1 MNGPICCVLVIG
13 TVALSQLSF
22 AGTKAGQDVGIQL
35 VSTPES
41 VPGHSADLPPA
52 PNGKSTVIG
61 GTIHDV
67 DPVRDQLTLKV
78 YGGRSMKILF
88 DERTQVY
95 RNGVKISLRNLVPE
109 DHASI
114 ETVLDGTNVFA
125 LSIHILSQSPQG
137 ECQGQVL
144 NYNPSTGELTIRDEL
159 SHEPIK
165 LHVLQGTA
173 VVREG
178 EVSSIENLGSSHL
191 VKGTVISAKFK
202 SDKAGQAVASQITI
216 LATAGSAFVL
226 TGNVA
231 YLDLHSNLLVVT
243 DPRDDKSYKI
253 SFDPARFPISRDL
266 HVGARVT
273 VTANFDGSRY
283 VASAIAAN

>member
-1 MNGPICCVLVIG
+1 MGLFLAFSMLG
-13 TVALSQLSF
+13 SVALAQLSF
-22 AGTKAGQDVGIQL
+22 AGTRAGQNGGVQL

-41 VPGHSADLPPA
+41 TPGNLSDLPPA
-52 PNGKSTVIG
+52 PKGKSTVIG

-67 DPVRDQLTLKV
+67 DPVRDRLTLKV
-78 YGGRSMKILF
+78 FGGRSLKILF

-95 RNGVKISLRNLVPE
+95 RDGVKIPLRNLEPAH
-109 DHASI
+109 DASV

-144 NYNPSTGELTIRDEL
+144 DYNPGTRELTIRDGL
-159 SHEPIK
+159 SHESIK

-173 VVREG
+173 IVRAG
-178 EVSSIENLGSSHL
+178 QASSTENLGSSPL
-191 VKGTVISAKFK
+191 VKGTLISAKFT
-202 SDKAGQAVASQITI
+202 SDKNGRAVASQIAI
-216 LATAGSAFVL
+216 LATPGSAFMF

-231 YLDLHSNLLVVT
+231 FLDLHSNILVVV

-253 SFDPARFPISRDL
+253 SFDPALFPMSRDL

-273 VTANFDGSRY
+273 VTANFNGSGY